1 MPRAKSGTKRK
12 GTVVPNKTNR
22 AKTRK
27 IQRADEAEPKE
38 EELVRR
44 VTHAVLEALEDRDKS
59 TEATATGGGTLD
71 DNGESD
77 SEITFRDIEVSDDEY
92 ASSEVIDTCT
102 WSTPISAMV
111 PQKLKQKIWE
121 DRYIDLAALLPNNL
135 VPGTESEN
143 YTFKLDK
150 NSDVAVV
157 PKKTKQSINTIYQWT
172 TAFLRFTA
180 VYAERFPNETPKLLK
195 HAEIV
200 RDMASSGIVTWQT
213 YDKQIRMDRQV
224 RGTSWGKINVEF
236 ILQAQ
241 RSREENKQAFRS
253 FRPRS
258 GQRFQGRS
266 QFPKGVCWSFN
277 RDGVCKLQNCKFQHI
292 CAECRKNHPK
302 TNCRSHTVIRTP
314 GPTPSVKAAKQQ

>member
-1 MPRAKSGTKRK
+1 M
-12 GTVVPNKTNR
+12 
-22 AKTRK
+22 
-27 IQRADEAEPKE
+27 
-38 EELVRR
+38 
-44 VTHAVLEALEDRDKS
+44 
-59 TEATATGGGTLD
+59 D

-102 WSTPISAMV
+102 RSTPISAMV

-150 NSDVAVV
+150 NSDVALV

-200 RDMASSGIVTWQT
+200 CDMASSGIVTWQT
-213 YDKQIRMDRQV
+213 YGKQIRMDRQF
-224 RGTSWGKINVEF
+224 RGNSWGKISVEF

-241 RSREENKQAFRS
+241 RSREENNELLGKTTLKPIADHTQLLE
-253 FRPRS
+253 P
-258 GQRFQGRS
+258 QG
-266 QFPKGVCWSFN
+266 P
-277 RDGVCKLQNCKFQHI
+277 LLLL
-292 CAECRKNHPK
+292 
-302 TNCRSHTVIRTP
+302 
-314 GPTPSVKAAKQQ
+314 KQQNNSDIVTPIIPGVLQYLLLG

>member
-1 MPRAKSGTKRK
+1 M
-12 GTVVPNKTNR
+12 VPNKTNR

-180 VYAERFPNETPKLLK
+180 VYAEKFSNETPKLLK

-314 GPTPSVKAAKQQ
+314 GPTPSVKSAKQQ